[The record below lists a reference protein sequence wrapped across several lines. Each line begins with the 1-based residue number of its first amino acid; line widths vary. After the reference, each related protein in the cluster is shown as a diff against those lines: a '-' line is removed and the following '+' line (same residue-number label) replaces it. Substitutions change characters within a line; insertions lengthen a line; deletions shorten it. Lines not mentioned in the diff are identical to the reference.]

1 MTNDLKC
8 MEIFLKDQI
17 FKFDEITIEMKKVL
31 KSIDFEIHV
40 AQSRNP
46 NSTSL
51 KMLGNRY
58 RKNETYYMDL
68 LRHQDEQIRKTIA
81 KIEYYKQTEGL
92 CFDEAIK
99 AEHTRSI
106 MERTQNGRRLKHISL
121 DAGELHDFTCK
132 TGQCDTALFNIDKK
146 EVAHS
151 LPLFKPFK
159 VEGTP
164 LYIIPDEYCI
174 EIYEDSDPLFESSAW
189 VYHEDVYVATGNA
202 DWCDPTAH
210 VERNIISNIE
220 SQIKHFDGITD
231 YLEGGKAFNKGDNVR
246 FDFKSEFYPS
256 SIPAY
261 FEVGDYKFKVVELF
275 VGANRALKTYEL
287 KLKVVEVKQNDEHQ
301 GAPRNEEDYATWL
314 YENQC

>member
-1 MTNDLKC
+1 MNQDLKY
-8 MEIFLKDQI
+8 MEIFLDDQI
-17 FKFDEITIEMKKVL
+17 IKFDVTTL
-31 KSIDFEIHV
+31 KMRKTLRSINQDIQI
-40 AQSRNP
+40 AYRKDP
-46 NSTSL
+46 NSISL
-51 KMLGNRY
+51 KTLRDRY
-58 RKNETYYMDL
+58 SKNESYFMDL
-68 LRHQDEQIRKTIA
+68 LRHQDEEIRKTIA
-81 KIEYYKQTEGL
+81 IIEYYEQSEGL

-189 VYHEDVYVATGNA
+189 VYHEDVYVATGEA

-220 SQIKHFDGITD
+220 SKIKHFDGIAD
-231 YLEGGKAFNKGDNVR
+231 YTEGGKAFNQGEKFR
-246 FDFKSEFYPS
+246 FEVKSEFYPS

-275 VGANRALKTYEL
+275 VAANRAIRAYEL
-287 KLKVVEVKQNDEHQ
+287 KLEVVEVKQNDEHQ
-301 GAPRNEEDYATWL
+301 GAPRNEEDYDHWV
-314 YENQC
+314 YEGEY